1 MISPSFKSQ
10 FLALLVLP
18 LSIYGGSTI
27 NSCVN
32 KEQIQQLAI
41 NKSSSPSCTEKLLA
55 GAAVTTG
62 AVAAKIAMAG
72 AVAIAPAAVTAAS
85 GSTTVA
91 GSLLTIK
98 AVALAVV
105 ASPVTMPV
113 VAIGAASYG
122 GYKAYR
128 YYYPTPEEIAS
139 AKKIQLALVN
149 SELEIARAQAK
160 RDKLKRETEFK
171 EELIRNINSKKN
183 AQGIPLACQE
193 EAVNLAI
200 VAGSKC
206 VEEIV
211 SDIQHHAP
219 QVAFA

>member
-1 MISPSFKSQ
+1 
-10 FLALLVLP
+10 
-18 LSIYGGSTI
+18 
-27 NSCVN
+27 
-32 KEQIQQLAI
+32 
-41 NKSSSPSCTEKLLA
+41 
-55 GAAVTTG
+55 
-62 AVAAKIAMAG
+62 
-72 AVAIAPAAVTAAS
+72 
-85 GSTTVA
+85 
-91 GSLLTIK
+91 
-98 AVALAVV
+98 
-105 ASPVTMPV
+105 MPV

-171 EELIRNINSKKN
+171 EALIRNINSKKN